1 MLKLQDE
8 SGNTVKG
15 LLRDP
20 LGAIVAER
28 GPEYNKY
35 IQEKKRLEQI
45 NNITTDLC
53 NLQTE
58 MCEIK
63 EMLLELLKAKK

>member
-8 SGNTVKG
+8 SGNIVKG
-15 LLRDP
+15 LLRDS
-20 LGAIVAER
+20 LGGIVAER

-45 NNITTDLC
+45 NNITNDLGK
-53 NLQTE
+53 LQSE
-58 MCEIK
+58 MSEIR

>member
-1 MLKLQDE
+1 MLKIQDE
-8 SGNTVKG
+8 SGNIVKG

-20 LGAIVAER
+20 LGGIVAER
-28 GPEYNKY
+28 GQEYNKY

-45 NNITTDLC
+45 NNITDDLGK
-53 NLQTE
+53 LQSE
-58 MCEIK
+58 MSEIR